1 MKPAAEKPPVRAPA
15 TKKAVRTGKRSARP
29 ALPAL
34 ADRVIYDSPLKPRHL
49 SPSEIQAIVDEISG

>member
-1 MKPAAEKPPVRAPA
+1 MKTVAKKLLARRPAAKKGGARSGRREPTPV
-15 TKKAVRTGKRSARP
+15 S
-29 ALPAL
+29 L